1 MNDTIYGYAPFACCD
16 TWTLCAC
23 ASVCARVC
31 TYMHLKTAVVVNVP
45 CHLVVVCTHAVGH
58 NVLSLMFVQHTV
70 IAGASGLVCSG
81 AYPESCQ
88 W

>member
-1 MNDTIYGYAPFACCD
+1 MCVRVHT
-16 TWTLCAC
+16 
-23 ASVCARVC
+23 RVC
-31 TYMHLKTAVVVNVP
+31 VHTYMHLKTAVVVSVL

-70 IAGASGLVCSG
+70 IAGASGLVCAG
-81 AYPESCQ
+81 VYPESCQ